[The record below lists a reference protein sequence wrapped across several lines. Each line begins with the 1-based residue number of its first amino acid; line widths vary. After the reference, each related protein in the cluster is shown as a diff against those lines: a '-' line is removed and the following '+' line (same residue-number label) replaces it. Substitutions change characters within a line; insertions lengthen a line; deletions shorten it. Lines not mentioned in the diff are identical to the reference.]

1 MVPSIEKLLS
11 MDELGSLKENSTFR
25 YLLQV
30 GYEHFTKDS
39 VMAEL

>member
-11 MDELGSLKENSTFR
+11 MDELGSLKENRTFH

-39 VMAEL
+39 EMVAL